1 MKAVS
6 FLLHTQQPILA
17 TSLQGDPNSDVSF
30 SYIPGSM
37 IRGVLISR
45 YLKQYSCKESDILQ
59 NQEIQ
64 RLFFDGTTR
73 FLNTYLFDKEKEQR
87 TLPVPLCFYK
97 EKNQKKKKNDNS
109 ETIDIYNYSNPDIKG
124 AIKSPQRIVHSF
136 CIIEDSSISVYSE
149 KRRINI
155 HNQRHRQRGKGIEG
169 NGSVFRYD
177 AIDAGQIFQGV
188 ILCDVDDDA
197 PIIKSLLTSPD
208 KNEKVN
214 LWLGGSQS
222 AGYGHVTVEILH
234 DEHDETVWNEVKNEL
249 ETRVDSQENLV
260 VTLLSDVILRD
271 EWGQVSSNNEL
282 FINTMINLL
291 HPELKHLDT
300 YSNSVI
306 VGGFNRK
313 WGLPLPQVSAFSS
326 GSVFVFKIPQFPD
339 EIKRMEFVKK
349 LEEIENAGIGERKV
363 DGFGRLTFNWLQ
375 DYSSFDVR
383 LDGQKYNS
391 NNLNRPQNLNQ
402 KSQEIAIKMAKRIL
416 RQKLY
421 DLMLEKINVNIPQ
434 DKKDRNAIKN
444 SQLSRLIDIATKA
457 LFNKNPD
464 DLYQLIGK
472 NKNSSNLTKNAREQF
487 EKTKISGISL
497 DEKVRLLLRDYK
509 LDGEQATDYHNWI
522 LYAWATH
529 TQHSSLVN
537 DEGLPTITIAE
548 QQVSLD
554 NDLSLEYTL
563 RLIIAIAK
571 KIMKD
576 KNKDE
581 KNDGLSS

>member
-45 YLKQYSCKESDILQ
+45 YLKQYSCKEPDILQ
-59 NQEIQ
+59 NNDIQ

-73 FLNTYLFDKEKEQR
+73 FLNVYLFDAEKERR
-87 TLPVPLCFYK
+87 TLPVPLCLYK
-97 EKNQKKKKNDNS
+97 EKTEELK
-109 ETIDIYNYSNPDIKG
+109 TIYNCSNPDIKG
-124 AIKSPQRIVHSF
+124 TIKSPQRISYSF

-208 KNEKVN
+208 ENEKVQ

-222 AGYGHVTVEILH
+222 AGYGHVTVKILH
-234 DEHDETVWNEVKNEL
+234 DDNDETVWNEVKNDLEL
-249 ETRVDSQENLV
+249 RVNSQENLV

-271 EWGQVSSNNEL
+271 EWGQVSSNNQL
-282 FINTMINLL
+282 FINTIIDLL
-291 HPELKHLDT
+291 SPDLKHLDT

-339 EIKRMEFVKK
+339 EIKKMEFVKK

-363 DGFGRLTFNWLQ
+363 DGFGRLAFNWLQ
-375 DYSSFDVR
+375 NYSSSDVG
-383 LDGQKYNS
+383 LDWKKSND
-391 NNLNRPQNLNQ
+391 NNLNEPQNLNH
-402 KSQEIAIKMAKRIL
+402 KSKEIAIKMGKRIL
-416 RQKLY
+416 RQKLD
-421 DLMLEKINVNIPQ
+421 DLILEKVNVNIPQ

-464 DLYQLIGK
+464 DLYQFIGK
-472 NKNSSNLTKNAREQF
+472 DKNSSNLTKNAKEQF

-497 DEKVRLLLRDYK
+497 DEKIRLLLRDYK

-522 LYAWATH
+522 LYAWA

-581 KNDGLSS
+581 KNDEISS

>member
-45 YLKQYSCKESDILQ
+45 YLKQYSCKEPDILQ

-73 FLNTYLFDKEKEQR
+73 FLNAYLFDTEKERR
-87 TLPVPLCFYK
+87 TLPVPLCLYK
-97 EKNQKKKKNDNS
+97 EKTQEL
-109 ETIDIYNYSNPDIKG
+109 ETIYNCSNSDIKG
-124 AIKSPQRIVHSF
+124 TIKSPQRTSHSF
-136 CIIEDSSISVYSE
+136 CIIEYSSISLYSE

-177 AIDAGQIFQGV
+177 AIDTGQTFQCV
-188 ILCDVDDDA
+188 ILCNIDDDA
-197 PIIKSLLTSPD
+197 PIIKSLLTSPNGD
-208 KNEKVN
+208 EKVN

-234 DEHDETVWNEVKNEL
+234 GDNNDEPVWNEVKNDLEL
-249 ETRVDSQENLV
+249 RVDSQENLV

-271 EWGQVSSNNEL
+271 EWGQVSSNNQV
-282 FINTMINLL
+282 FINTIIDLL
-291 HPELKHLDT
+291 SPDFKHLDS

-306 VGGFNRK
+306 AGGFNRK

-339 EIKRMEFVKK
+339 EIKRMEFLKK
-349 LEEIENAGIGERKV
+349 LEEIENSGIGERKV

-375 DYSSFDVR
+375 DYSSFEVR
-383 LDGQKYNS
+383 LDEQKYNYK
-391 NNLNRPQNLNQ
+391 NLNNPQNLNH
-402 KSQEIAIKMAKRIL
+402 KSKEIAIKMAKRIL
-416 RQKLY
+416 RQKLD
-421 DLMLEKINVNIPQ
+421 DLMLAKVNVNIPQ
-434 DKKDRNAIKN
+434 DKKDRDSITN

-464 DLYQLIGK
+464 DLYQFIGK
-472 NKNSSNLTKNAREQF
+472 DKNSSNLTKNAREQF

-497 DEKVRLLLRDYK
+497 DKKIRRFLRDYK
-509 LDGEQATDYHNWI
+509 LDGEQATDYQNWI
-522 LYAWATH
+522 LYAWATE
-529 TQHSSLVN
+529 HSSLVN
-537 DEGLPTITIAE
+537 HEGLPTISIAE

-581 KNDGLSS
+581 KNDEISS

>member
-59 NQEIQ
+59 NHEVQ
-64 RLFFDGTTR
+64 RLFFDGKTR
-73 FLNTYLFDKEKEQR
+73 FLNAYLFDKEKEWR
-87 TLPVPLCFYK
+87 TLPIPLCLYK
-97 EKNQKKKKNDNS
+97 EKNEELTVIDNWS
-109 ETIDIYNYSNPDIKG
+109 HLDIKG
-124 AIKSPQRIVHSF
+124 KLKSPQRISHSF

-177 AIDAGQIFQGV
+177 AIDAGQTFQGV
-188 ILCDVDDDA
+188 ILCDVEGDA
-197 PIIKSLLTSPD
+197 NLIQALLTFPD
-208 KNEKVN
+208 KEEKVN

-234 DEHDETVWNEVKNEL
+234 DNNDETAWNEVKNEL

-271 EWGQVSSNNEL
+271 EWGQVSSNTQL
-282 FINTMINLL
+282 FINTISDLL
-291 HPELKHLDT
+291 SPELKHLDS
-300 YSNSVI
+300 YSNGVI

-339 EIKRMEFVKK
+339 EIKRMEFVRK
-349 LEEIENAGIGERKV
+349 LEGIENVGIGERKV
-363 DGFGRLTFNWLQ
+363 EGFGRLTFNWLENN
-375 DYSSFDVR
+375 SSFEAEV
-383 LDGQKYNS
+383 K
-391 NNLNRPQNLNQ
+391 NLNNTDLNPA
-402 KSQEIAIKMAKRIL
+402 KNINEGSIEIARKMAEKLL
-416 RQKLY
+416 REKL
-421 DLMLEKINVNIPQ
+421 DELVLDEVNANTPQ
-434 DKKDRNAIKN
+434 DKKDRLSITN
-444 SQLSRLIDIATKA
+444 SQLSRLIDIVKQA
-457 LFNKNPD
+457 LYNKNID
-464 DLYQLIGK
+464 DLYQFIGK
-472 NKNSSNLTKNAREQF
+472 DKNSSNLTKKAREQF
-487 EKTKISGISL
+487 EKTKIYGISL
-497 DEKVRLLLRDYK
+497 DEKIRRLLRDYK
-509 LDGEQATDYHNWI
+509 LDGEQTTDYQNWI
-522 LYAWATH
+522 LYAWAKE
-529 TQHSSLVN
+529 HSSLVN
-537 DEGLPTITIAE
+537 NERLPTITIAE

-581 KNDGLSS
+581 KNDEISS

>member
-45 YLKQYSCKESDILQ
+45 YLKQYSCKEPDILQ
-59 NQEIQ
+59 NQDIQ

-73 FLNTYLFDKEKEQR
+73 FLNAYLFKERR
-87 TLPVPLCFYK
+87 TLPVPLCLYQ
-97 EKNQKKKKNDNS
+97 EKNQKKKKDDNS
-109 ETIDIYNYSNPDIKG
+109 ETIHIYNCSNPDIKG
-124 AIKSPQRIVHSF
+124 TIKSPQRISHSF
-136 CIIEDSSISVYSE
+136 CIIEDGSISLYSE

-155 HNQRHRQRGKGIEG
+155 HNQRHRQRGKGIEA

-177 AIDAGQIFQGV
+177 AIDAEQTFQGV

-197 PIIKSLLTSPD
+197 PIIKSLLTSP
-208 KNEKVN
+208 NEEEKVN

-234 DEHDETVWNEVKNEL
+234 DDHDDTVWNEVKNEL
-249 ETRVDSQENLV
+249 ETRVDSQKNLV

-282 FINTMINLL
+282 FINTMINLI

-349 LEEIENAGIGERKV
+349 LGEIENAGIGERKV

-391 NNLNRPQNLNQ
+391 NNLNEPQNINHQ
-402 KSQEIAIKMAKRIL
+402 SKEIAIKMGKRIL
-416 RQKLY
+416 RQKLD
-421 DLMLEKINVNIPQ
+421 DLMLENINVNIPQ

-464 DLYQLIGK
+464 DLYQFIGK

-497 DEKVRLLLRDYK
+497 DEKIRLLLRDYK